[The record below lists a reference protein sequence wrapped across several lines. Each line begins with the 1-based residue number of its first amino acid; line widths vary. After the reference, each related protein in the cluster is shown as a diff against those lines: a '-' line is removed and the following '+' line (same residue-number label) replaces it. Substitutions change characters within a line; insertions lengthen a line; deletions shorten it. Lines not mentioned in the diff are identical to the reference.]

1 MSGGLS
7 NARVNIMSPPLTY
20 LEFFAGGGMARA
32 GLGEGWRCLA
42 ANDFDPMKTATY
54 AANWGDAHLTC
65 ADVASLVP
73 AAMPGTADLAWASFP
88 CQDLSLAGSYAGLGR
103 FDDLKATRSGA
114 FWAFWRL
121 MRGLIAEG
129 RGPRAIVLENVTGAL
144 RANGGRDFAALCG
157 ALSASGY
164 RYGAVVV
171 DAADFVPQSRSRLFF
186 LAFSGDVSIP
196 DALHGSGPSPRWHP
210 RALVE
215 ARSAIGA
222 ESAGK
227 WLWWRLAPPDPRSV
241 ELSDIIETE
250 PKDVRWH
257 SAKETSRLIAMMSET
272 NLAKLA
278 QARRNGRA
286 AVGFVYR
293 RTRPGPSGQG
303 QQRAELRFDLAGC
316 LRTPAGGSSRQT
328 VLLVE
333 GDIVRSRLLSPR
345 EAARLM
351 GLPDSYRLPTR
362 YNDAYHVA
370 GDGVCVPVVRFLADR
385 ILEPVLLRQEQ
396 RLVAAE

>member
-1 MSGGLS
+1 
-7 NARVNIMSPPLTY
+7 
-20 LEFFAGGGMARA
+20 MARA
-32 GLGEGWRCLA
+32 GLGDGWRCLV
-42 ANDFDPMKTATY
+42 ANDFDPMKAATY
-54 AANWGDAHLTC
+54 ASNWGDAHLSC

-73 AAMPGTADLAWASFP
+73 AAIPGTADLAWASFP
-88 CQDLSLAGSYAGLGR
+88 CQDLSLAGGYAGLGR
-103 FDDLKATRSGA
+103 DDDPRATRSGA
-114 FWAFWRL
+114 FWSFWRL
-121 MRGLIAEG
+121 MRGLIADG
-129 RGPRAIVLENVTGAL
+129 RGPRAIVLENVPGAL

-157 ALSASGY
+157 ALSAGGY

-171 DAADFVPQSRSRLFF
+171 DAANFVPQSRSRLFF
-186 LAFSGDVSIP
+186 LAFSGDVSILDSVRGTGP
-196 DALHGSGPSPRWHP
+196 DPRWHP

-215 ARSAIGA
+215 ARSAIA
-222 ESAGK
+222 PEAARN
-227 WLWWRLAPPDPRSV
+227 WLWWRLTPPEPRAV
-241 ELSDIIETE
+241 ELSDIIEADPE
-250 PKDVRWH
+250 NVRWH
-257 SAKETSRLIAMMSET
+257 STKETLRLIAMMSET

-278 QARRNGRA
+278 QAQRNGRP

-303 QQRAELRFDLAGC
+303 RQRAELRFDLAGC

-328 VLLVE
+328 VLLVD
-333 GDIVRSRLLSPR
+333 GDTVRSRLLSPR

-351 GLPDSYRLPTR
+351 GLPDSYRLPDR

-396 RLVAAE
+396 RAVAAE